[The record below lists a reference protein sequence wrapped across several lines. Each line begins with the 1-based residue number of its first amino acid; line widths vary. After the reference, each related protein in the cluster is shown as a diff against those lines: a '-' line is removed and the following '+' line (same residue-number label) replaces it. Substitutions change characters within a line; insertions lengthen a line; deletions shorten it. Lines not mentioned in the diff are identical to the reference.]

1 MKIIARKK
9 RSDFHARSRFA
20 RFPIPE
26 EKWGTTRSLA
36 CRVLSD
42 RESGNT
48 KTVQKNGKSVG
59 HQATLLSDACDVK
72 NEAEKVTGYFSLK
85 GTKSGKKA
93 QTRWGVIYGT
103 HNFLALASTRA
114 SQLAIIFSACEVLD
128 LDNLA
133 VFSPNILVRH
143 YTSGLKHA
151 IRKRIFPVLA
161 LATGA

>member
-1 MKIIARKK
+1 MKIIPRKK

-103 HNFLALASTRA
+103 HSFSYLGVDTCE
-114 SQLAIIFSACEVLD
+114 SACHY
-128 LDNLA
+128 
-133 VFSPNILVRH
+133 ILRLRG
-143 YTSGLKHA
+143 T
-151 IRKRIFPVLA
+151 
-161 LATGA
+161 